1 MNNTK
6 YDYSILLIEDENIL
20 RKNYIIYLKTMF
32 EFVYEATDGVEAY
45 NIYKEKRPNILI
57 IDINIPKI
65 NGLDLL
71 QMIRQHD
78 HTTKAIVLTA
88 HKDKDF
94 LLQATKLKLTDY
106 LVKPISR
113 RALKL
118 SLEKV
123 IDELTNFKI
132 TALKNKILKDGYIW
146 NYDSEELTC
155 NGKVIHL
162 TNKEKLI
169 FTLFMNNLNSVLSI
183 DKIIYSVWDE
193 YLKSHEDSLKTILK
207 KLRRK
212 LPNGIIIN
220 IHSIGYKINV

>member
-65 NGLDLL
+65 NGLDIL

>member
-1 MNNTK
+1 
-6 YDYSILLIEDENIL
+6 
-20 RKNYIIYLKTMF
+20 MF

-88 HKDKDF
+88 HKDNDF